1 LWHDDFAPISKVV
14 NYDKEPKKTHL
25 EDFIKLHLVN
35 TKWKEVIDETKKWVA
50 YYFAN
55 KDYHLHKENEWVPS
69 LECFTLNFKKNIQ

>member
-35 TKWKEVIDETKKWVA
+35 TKWKEAIDETKK
-50 YYFAN
+50 
-55 KDYHLHKENEWVPS
+55 
-69 LECFTLNFKKNIQ
+69 